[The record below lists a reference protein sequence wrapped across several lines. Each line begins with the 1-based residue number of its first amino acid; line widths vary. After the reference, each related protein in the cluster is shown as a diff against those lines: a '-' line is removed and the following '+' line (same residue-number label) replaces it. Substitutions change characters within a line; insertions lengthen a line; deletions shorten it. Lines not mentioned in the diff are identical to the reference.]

1 MNVTEEQIAAFADGE
16 LSGDELARVEAAI
29 AADPVLADKV
39 EVHRRLRNTLGVHF
53 APVLDQK
60 VPDHLTRMLNRQE
73 DDAPVISF
81 AAEREKRG
89 LAPVVRRWAPI
100 AGPALAAS
108 LVLAIVQPWNTGAM
122 PAGYADGELAAAL
135 DEQLV
140 ATQMAGAQTRI
151 LVSFE
156 GEGGELCRAYRSG
169 DTGGIA
175 CRDAT
180 GWDIQREFA
189 LDGAQTTEFRQ
200 AGSEGDVMAAAQ
212 AMAAG
217 DALDA
222 EAEAEAKANGWR

>member
-1 MNVTEEQIAAFADGE
+1 MRARAARTSGRHARLRRA
-16 LSGDELARVEAAI
+16 LSGARVGRVSLSLDARSAAI
-29 AADPVLADKV
+29 P
-39 EVHRRLRNTLGVHF
+39 
-53 APVLDQK
+53 DQAK
-60 VPDHLTRMLNRQE
+60 
-73 DDAPVISF
+73 
-81 AAEREKRG
+81 
-89 LAPVVRRWAPI
+89 
-100 AGPALAAS
+100 ALAS
-108 LVLAIVQPWNTGAM
+108 
-122 PAGYADGELAAAL
+122 AG
-135 DEQLV
+135 
-140 ATQMAGAQTRI
+140 
-151 LVSFE
+151 SFE